1 MFQRVEKLA
10 RIGVC
15 PVVSAPTR
23 SMVFDP
29 SYTVTTGETERTI
42 VIEEGQM
49 GRTETRAQAM
59 SSGRPDL

>member
-1 MFQRVEKLA
+1 
-10 RIGVC
+10 
-15 PVVSAPTR
+15 
-23 SMVFDP
+23 MVFDP